1 MKLWCTITGSSM
13 YGILNGSIFQSWL
26 KIQCLYILMYQLSSL
41 GPHAGKQV
49 IQFQCD
55 ILNLVLAI
63 NKDSVKDTMV
73 MH

>member
-1 MKLWCTITGSSM
+1 MVQHARYTEWFHISIMAKDPVS
-13 YGILNGSIFQSWL
+13 ILT
-26 KIQCLYILMYQLSSL
+26 YQLIMSSL
-41 GPHAGKQV
+41 GPHAGKQA

-73 MH
+73 MHYLN